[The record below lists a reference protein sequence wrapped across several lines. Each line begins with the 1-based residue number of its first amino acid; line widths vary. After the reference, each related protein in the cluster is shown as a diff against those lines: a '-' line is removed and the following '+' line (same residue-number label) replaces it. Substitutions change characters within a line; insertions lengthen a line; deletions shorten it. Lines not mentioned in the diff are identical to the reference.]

1 MVPPDLVFVPNES
14 ETRMNDFS
22 IGYFASGEQRPGRKQ
37 CQEDLFWLTVG
48 DRLVMV
54 GKVWQLEQEA
64 GYVHHLCSLEEKGR
78 GNIQEVEPCYKTPKL
93 TPSNLPFLARFHL
106 LKGP

>member
-1 MVPPDLVFVPNES
+1 MMVPPDLVFVPNES

-64 GYVHHLCSLEEKGR
+64 GYVHHL
-78 GNIQEVEPCYKTPKL
+78 
-93 TPSNLPFLARFHL
+93 
-106 LKGP
+106 